1 MADSVIALYPGSFDP
16 LTNGHLDIVQRA
28 SRIFDRVIV
37 SVLLNA
43 DKRPLFS
50 PEERMEMI
58 KQVTASCRNIDVEAF
73 DGLLVDFATVKSA
86 KVVVRGIRAVTDYDY
101 EFQMAL
107 MNRRLKSELETVFMV
122 PALEYSYLSS
132 SLVRT
137 VCLLG
142 GDVSG
147 LVPGSVEKRLLAK
160 IRNQDQDV
168 D

>member
-16 LTNGHLDIVQRA
+16 LTKGHVDIIQRA
-28 SRIFDRVIV
+28 SRLFDRVIV
-37 SVLLNA
+37 SVLLNV
-43 DKRPLFS
+43 DKRPLFT
-50 PEERMEMI
+50 PEERIEMI
-58 KQVTASCRNIDVEAF
+58 NEVTASCQNIDVVAF
-73 DGLLVDFATVKSA
+73 DGLLVDFATVKNA

-107 MNRRLKSELETVFMV
+107 MNRRLKSDIETVFMV

-132 SLVRT
+132 SLVKE

-142 GDVSG
+142 GDVRG
-147 LVPGSVEKRLLAK
+147 LVPGIVETRLLAK
-160 IRNQDQDV
+160 IQNQNQDV